1 MNVPAFI
8 DRPDL
13 VHEAV
18 CETLCAV
25 FPTVSRDAL
34 LSSERLNHTTAWM
47 RQVGMYLMA
56 DRLHVSQKVTA
67 CHFGRDRTTVVH
79 AVQLVAQE
87 IEGRPDTAAFLD
99 FLEARVRARLGE
111 YAVIEAEFGV
121 V

>member
-1 MNVPAFI
+1 MNAPAFI

-25 FPTVSRDAL
+25 FPTINRASL
-34 LSSERLNHTTAWM
+34 LSSERINHTTAWM

-56 DRLHVSQKVTA
+56 KRFHVSQKVTA
-67 CHFGRDRTTVVH
+67 RHFGRDRTTIIH
-79 AVQLVAQE
+79 AVQLAAQE
-87 IEGRPDTAAFLD
+87 VEGRPDTAAFLD

-111 YAVIEAEFGV
+111 YAVIEAQFGV